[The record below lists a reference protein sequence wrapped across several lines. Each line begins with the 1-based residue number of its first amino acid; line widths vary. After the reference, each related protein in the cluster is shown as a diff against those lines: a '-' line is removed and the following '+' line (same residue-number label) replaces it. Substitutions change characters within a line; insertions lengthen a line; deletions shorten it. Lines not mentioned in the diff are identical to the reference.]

1 MLDRHAMAATL
12 FLLQVSAFSAAFAQS
27 QQLESQTV
35 LSSAAVSGLVTSRLT
50 PKELD
55 RWKRVERLVFADN
68 GNHQPLHPTLRGMWE
83 WIETSGH
90 VVYVEIIRAN
100 RTSTCTAGNFTI
112 EYFDPKG
119 ERHIGVIKLSLA
131 NIDQAYVGESVAREN
146 GFIPFEGLSKVERYA
161 EVLGHELAHAVDI
174 LTSPVSAK
182 TVEVKIEKTNEMLL
196 RTLPKRKGD
205 ILSPEL
211 KTRLT
216 ERDKLLQ
223 GLEKRAEQ
231 MEYIVWRELTESKTF
246 REKARGGQRKTL
258 KALSVSVIVSPAGRK

>member
-1 MLDRHAMAATL
+1 MLSRHAMAAT
-12 FLLQVSAFSAAFAQS
+12 FILLQVSVFSPAFAQTG
-27 QQLESQTV
+27 QLELWTAA
-35 LSSAAVSGLVTSRLT
+35 SSAAPSGLITSRLS

-55 RWKRVERLVFADN
+55 RWKGIERLVFADN

-90 VVYVEIIRAN
+90 VVYVEIMRSKRSA
-100 RTSTCTAGNFTI
+100 TCTAGSFSI

-119 ERHIGVIKLSLA
+119 ERHIGIIKLSLA
-131 NIDQAYVGESVAREN
+131 NIDQAYVGEGTAREN
-146 GFIPFEGLSKVERYA
+146 GFIPFEGLGKEERYA

-174 LTSPVSAK
+174 LTTPVSAK
-182 TVEVKIEKTNEMLL
+182 MVEVKIEKTNEMLL
-196 RTLPKRKGD
+196 SALPRRKGD
-205 ILSPEL
+205 SLSSEL
-211 KTRLT
+211 KTRLS

-246 REKARGGQRKTL
+246 RDKARS
-258 KALSVSVIVSPAGRK
+258 LSAGR